1 MRKDS
6 RSPLPQGGPV
16 PLGGG
21 QVADQTLPVVVPD
34 NLKLVS
40 DDDLEQFKV
49 DLTARRDALGKDDTV
64 TPDSVAE
71 SVQISKDYQRVK
83 GELRGRAVARAEA
96 AEAEAKRLETAQA
109 EALASISEEDAKSV
123 TVTPDGDVIPVAPA
137 IDPEAIAAASARGT
151 VAALSAM
158 GVKFPNGMRPDAA
171 AAQATTALAA
181 AATRTQPRDQ
191 LPTRR
196 LAVTA
201 SVDIPGFA
209 GGQELTTED
218 ALVEA
223 VQKRAKAMPVS
234 RDGDNARGA
243 VVATIH
249 NEFDHTVDER
259 HQPSE
264 VGELFD
270 ELRSREN
277 QEALLAGGGWCAPSE
292 IRYDFFNIGDPP
304 DGLVDL
310 PTVGVTRGGIRY
322 PTSPSLADV
331 LTPAFGG
338 FSTTFSSASVP
349 FLWTE
354 TDDIATVTGTPN
366 KPTVRVPC
374 PSFAEQRL
382 ECYGFQVTAGNLT
395 DSAYPEATRNFLRMI
410 LAAHE
415 HAMNGRII
423 ALMVAASSSAIT
435 TGGFAVSG
443 APVFNQVL
451 GGLALAAVDYRAR
464 YGMNDG
470 AVLEVVAPKWLLGA
484 IVSDLAWRS
493 GGGADL
499 LNTTNAQING
509 YLANRG
515 VRVQWVDDYQVRAAG
530 LPGVSGGLTAW
541 PNNADVLVYAAGTFI
556 RGDGLT
562 LDLGVIRDSVLN
574 AENDFTAAF
583 TEECHLVAR
592 VGHESRRYNIDFS
605 VNGAGPAAVAAG
617 SYL

>member
-1 MRKDS
+1 MTAHSVILTPR
-6 RSPLPQGGPV
+6 RRAAGLPGAFARRLCCPAVRLPHAQGQPVRPPQGGPV

-71 SVQISKDYQRVK
+71 SVQIGKDYQRVK
-83 GELRGRAVARAEA
+83 AELRGRAVARAEA
-96 AEAEAKRLETAQA
+96 AEAEAKRLEAAQA
-109 EALASISEEDAKSV
+109 EALASMSEEDARSV
-123 TVTPDGDVIPVAPA
+123 TVTPTGEVIPAAPA
-137 IDPEAIAAASARGT
+137 VDPEAIAAASARGT

-181 AATRTQPRDQ
+181 AAIRTQPRDQ

-201 SVDIPGFA
+201 SVDIPGYA

-270 ELRSREN
+270 ELRSRQN

-292 IRYDFFNIGDPP
+292 IRYDFFQIADPP
-304 DGLVDL
+304 DGIVDL

-331 LTPAFGG
+331 FANSAGGLGAFGG
-338 FSTTFSSASVP
+338 FSTTFSSPSVP

-354 TDDIATVTGTPN
+354 SDDIATVTGTPN

-382 ECYGFQVTAGNLT
+382 ECYGFQVT
-395 DSAYPEATRNFLRMI
+395 
-410 LAAHE
+410 
-415 HAMNGRII
+415 
-423 ALMVAASSSAIT
+423 
-435 TGGFAVSG
+435 
-443 APVFNQVL
+443 
-451 GGLALAAVDYRAR
+451 
-464 YGMNDG
+464 
-470 AVLEVVAPKWLLGA
+470 
-484 IVSDLAWRS
+484 
-493 GGGADL
+493 
-499 LNTTNAQING
+499 
-509 YLANRG
+509 
-515 VRVQWVDDYQVRAAG
+515 
-530 LPGVSGGLTAW
+530 
-541 PNNADVLVYAAGTFI
+541 
-556 RGDGLT
+556 
-562 LDLGVIRDSVLN
+562 
-574 AENDFTAAF
+574 
-583 TEECHLVAR
+583 
-592 VGHESRRYNIDFS
+592 
-605 VNGAGPAAVAAG
+605 
-617 SYL
+617 